1 MFLWG
6 PFYFPTIYFALVIG
20 VLAVAKGAAR
30 ETLGLKMVAK
40 MQAASILAC
49 DPINMLLGSMEFNL
63 LNRPNVLEYLIRANG
78 GRL

>member
-1 MFLWG
+1 
-6 PFYFPTIYFALVIG
+6 VIG

-30 ETLGLKMVAK
+30 ETLGLKTVAK
-40 MQAASILAC
+40 MQAASIIAC

-63 LNRPNVLEYLIRANG
+63 LNRPNVLEYLLRANG